1 MVLFFF
7 FDLLACLLACLLR
20 LKYIL
25 EQTISNTKPPLM
37 ISGHHPK
44 EDKGESSK
52 RSAPGWSEE
61 ISSSSS
67 SSKATGGSSLKPLE
81 IKVIV
86 AEDNLINQTVVC
98 KALKK
103 IGVANTRVVGNG

>member
-1 MVLFFF
+1 
-7 FDLLACLLACLLR
+7 
-20 LKYIL
+20 
-25 EQTISNTKPPLM
+25 M
-37 ISGHHPK
+37 ISGHHSK
-44 EDKGESSK
+44 EAKDASK
-52 RSAPGWSEE
+52 HSTHGCSEE

-67 SSKATGGSSLKPLE
+67 SSKAVGGPNLKSLE